1 MNKWTQAAKK
11 RREEIDAAQEMA
23 DDLKALLSAL
33 PPGQRKQLLGE
44 EKCGAILRKYGL
56 TE

>member
-1 MNKWTQAAKK
+1 MRKWTQAAKK

-23 DDLKALLSAL
+23 EDLKALLDAL
-33 PPGQRKQLLGE
+33 PPGQRKQLLDDK
-44 EKCGAILRKYGL
+44 KCGAVLRKYGM